1 MRIILDTN
9 VLLDLLIPVRPSAL
23 DSLVAVQTI
32 RRCHYEFFVTT
43 QSILDLN
50 FTAQRSHKSREDIDS
65 LIKWLL
71 NLANV
76 RHIDCFSLKLA
87 LESGHPD
94 LEDSAQLA
102 CAEDEE
108 CDVFLTS
115 DTGILSRDIKSMMV
129 MTPTQFIDKMR

>member
-1 MRIILDTN
+1 MRVFLDTN
-9 VLLDLLIPVRPSAL
+9 VLLDLLIPIRPSAM

-32 RRCHYEFFVTT
+32 RRCRYEFFVTT

-50 FTAQRSHKSREDIDS
+50 ITARRGHKSQEDIDV

-71 NLANV
+71 DFANV
-76 RHIDCFSLKLA
+76 RHIDCFSLKVA

-102 CAEDEE
+102 CAEEEE
-108 CDVFLTS
+108 CDLFLTT
-115 DTGILSRDIKSMMV
+115 DKCILERDVTPMMV
-129 MTPTQFIDKMR
+129 MTPGQFIDRMR

>member
-1 MRIILDTN
+1 MRVFLDTN
-9 VLLDLLIPVRPSAL
+9 VLLDLLIPSRPSAM

-32 RRCHYEFFVTT
+32 RRCRYEYYVTT

-50 FTAQRSHKSREDIDS
+50 FTAQRGHKSREDING

-71 NLANV
+71 DYANV
-76 RHIDCFSLKLA
+76 RHIDYFSLKIA

-102 CAEDEE
+102 CAEEEE

-115 DTGILSRDIKSMMV
+115 DAGILARDIDYMLV
-129 MTPTQFIDKMR
+129 MTPGQFIDRMR